1 MDYSLSRHAEIVL
14 VERGIPVEWMER
26 TLAHPELCE
35 RDPGDPHLDR
45 RWRRIPEHGD
55 RVLRV
60 VVDTTIDPPRVISVF
75 FDRGMKGKL

>member
-14 VERGIPVEWMER
+14 VERGIPVKWMER
-26 TLAHPELCE
+26 TIAHPELRE
-35 RDPGDPHLDR
+35 RDSGDPALER
-45 RWRRIPEHGD
+45 RWRRIPEYGD

-75 FDRGMKGKL
+75 FDRGMKGRL